1 MGRRTGKP
9 LSERQELF
17 CQEYM
22 KHHNA
27 TRAYLAAYESDSE
40 FNAGKKGSQVL
51 KSSDV
56 QARIMELQADRAYR
70 NQIDSD
76 RVLLEIA
83 RIAFTNITDVVSF
96 NDESMTIT
104 DSDELAEDVKSAI
117 AEVSIK
123 DTKFGV
129 NRNVKMHDKSKALA
143 VLCQHLGLTNDFN
156 GAIACLRKYG
166 LYVSQS
172 EDGKWG
178 LTDENE

>member
-1 MGRRTGKP
+1 MARRTGKP

-17 CQEYM
+17 CQEYL

-51 KSSDV
+51 KGRDV

-70 NQIDSD
+70 NQVESD

-83 RIAFTNITDVVSF
+83 RVAFTNITDVISF
-96 NDESMTIT
+96 DDETMTVA
-104 DSDELAEDVKSAI
+104 DSNELAEDVKSAI

-123 DTKFGV
+123 GTKFGV
-129 NRNVKMHDKSKALA
+129 NRSVKMHDKSKALGI
-143 VLCQHLGLTNDFN
+143 LCQHLGLTNDFN

-166 LYVSQS
+166 LYVSQND
-172 EDGKWG
+172 DGSWG
-178 LTDENE
+178 LTDENG